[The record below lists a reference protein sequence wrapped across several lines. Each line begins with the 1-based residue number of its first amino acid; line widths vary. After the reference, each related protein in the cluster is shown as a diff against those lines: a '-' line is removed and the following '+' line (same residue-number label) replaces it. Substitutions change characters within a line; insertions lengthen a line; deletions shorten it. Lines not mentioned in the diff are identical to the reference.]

1 MNHDDGK
8 LALGLFDSMHVHG
21 MKPDAIT
28 FACVLS
34 ACGRANLVVKGR
46 QIFKMMNEAH
56 RISPMID
63 HFTCMVDLLA
73 RAGKLDEAEKLLE
86 SSPFS
91 PPKDMWRAL
100 LSACIKYAEI
110 GIGQRHVARR
120 SLPCRVRHGQA
131 VERPRIALI
140 ASHPPPLQRFLRI
153 SLPVI

>member
-34 ACGRANLVVKGR
+34 ACGRANLMVKGR

-73 RAGKLDEAEKLLE
+73 RAGKLDKAEKLLE

-110 GIGQRHVARR
+110 GIGQRCIFRLGLSA
-120 SLPCRVRHGQA
+120 PECRQIYVNA
-131 VERPRIALI
+131 T
-140 ASHPPPLQRFLRI
+140 
-153 SLPVI
+153 